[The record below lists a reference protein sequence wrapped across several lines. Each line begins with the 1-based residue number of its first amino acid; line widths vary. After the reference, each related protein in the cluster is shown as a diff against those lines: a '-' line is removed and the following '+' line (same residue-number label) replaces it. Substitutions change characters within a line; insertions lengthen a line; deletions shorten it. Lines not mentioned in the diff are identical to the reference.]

1 MWQIFVFF
9 ITMIRV
15 YQKNNRHFLC
25 VFFFWV
31 IILNAQDDEFQ
42 SWNNLEVNF
51 NIDKNIVLAA
61 EGGVR
66 LDLSPNE
73 IAKMFSDFSITKKYN
88 STIRYLLGF
97 RYSSDRK
104 KNEFESKNRLYADF
118 YLRQKL
124 WMNFSVVYRGRF
136 QTQHAFDYYVS
147 KIRQKIKLNYDLKP
161 FKMNTYISVELFY
174 VLDDRFEKIRYVV
187 GLKKSLLNR
196 FDLGVGYMIQK
207 ELNRDSS
214 LSAFRTK
221 ISYDF

>member
-1 MWQIFVFF
+1 MC
-9 ITMIRV
+9 
-15 YQKNNRHFLC
+15 QKNNRHFLC

-42 SWNNLEVNF
+42 SWNNLGINF

-61 EGGVR
+61 EGGLR

-73 IAKMFSDFSITKKYN
+73 VAKMFSDFSIKKKYN
-88 STIRYLLGF
+88 STISYLLGF
-97 RYSSDRK
+97 RYASDRK
-104 KNEFESKNRLYADF
+104 KNEFESKNRFYADF
-118 YLRQKL
+118 YLKQKL

-136 QTQHAFDYYVS
+136 QTQQAFDYYVS
-147 KIRQKIKLNYDLKP
+147 KIRQKIKLNYGLKP

-214 LSAFRTK
+214 LLSAFRTK